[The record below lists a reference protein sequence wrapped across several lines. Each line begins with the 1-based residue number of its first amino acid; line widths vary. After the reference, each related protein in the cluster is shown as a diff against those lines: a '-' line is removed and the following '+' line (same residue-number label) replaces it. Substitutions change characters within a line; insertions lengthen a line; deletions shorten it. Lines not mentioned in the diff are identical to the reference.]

1 MLTERIKQIKPSPT
15 LAIDSKAKA
24 MLAQGIDIVNFG
36 IGEPDFDTPDHIKE
50 AAIKAIRDGFTRYTP
65 VGGIPE
71 LKEAIVAKFHR
82 DNGLTYKPEE
92 IIVSCGGKHA
102 LYNLF
107 QVLFQRGDEV
117 IVPTPYWV
125 SYPPMIQLADATPV
139 IVPTPEETGFKLT
152 PEILKAKLTPKTKGL
167 ILNSPSNPTGSVYS
181 RQELEALA
189 EVILTHKLLVV
200 SDDIYEKILFDGLTF
215 SNLAQLDPALKKL
228 TFILN
233 GVSKTYAMTGWRIG
247 YLAGDAKVIKAM
259 TNLQSQSTSNPTSIA
274 QKAAV
279 AAISGPQDQVA
290 EMVAEFAWRRN
301 DILARLAAIPGVECV
316 KPGGAFYVFPNFSH
330 YYQYIKADSDG
341 LRSDPLA
348 TYLLAEAHVAL
359 VAGSGFGED
368 NCIRFSYATSRERI
382 ATGLERITAAL
393 AKLAG

>member
-15 LAIDSKAKA
+15 LAIDAKAKA

-36 IGEPDFDTPDHIKE
+36 VGEPDFETPENIKE
-50 AAIKAIRDGFTRYTP
+50 AAIKAIKDGFTRYTP
-65 VGGIPE
+65 VGGTPD
-71 LKEAIVAKFHR
+71 LKEAIIQKFNR
-82 DNGLTYKPEE
+82 DNNLDYKPEE

-107 QVLFQRGDEV
+107 QVIFERGDEV
-117 IVPTPYWV
+117 IIPTPYWV
-125 SYPPMIQLADATPV
+125 SYPPMVQLADATPV
-139 IVPTPEETGFKLT
+139 IVPTPEANGFKLT
-152 PEILKAKLTPKTKGL
+152 AEILQANLTPQTKGL

-189 EVILTHKLLVV
+189 EVILANQLLVV

-215 SNLAQLDPALKKL
+215 CNLAQLAPELKKL

-259 TNLQSQSTSNPTSIA
+259 TNLQSQSTSNPSSIA
-274 QKAAV
+274 QKAATE
-279 AAISGPQDQVA
+279 AIKGPQDTVA
-290 EMVAEFAWRRN
+290 AMVKEFAWRRD
-301 DILARLAAIPGVECV
+301 DILARVARIPGLKCV
-316 KPGGAFYVFPNFSH
+316 KPGGAFYVFPNFSE
-330 YYQYIKADSDG
+330 YYQKIKPDQAGSF
-341 LRSDPLA
+341 SDPLA
-348 TYLLAEAHVAL
+348 DYLLEEAHVAL
-359 VAGSGFGED
+359 VAGMGFGED

-382 ATGLERITAAL
+382 ATGLERIEAAL
-393 AKLAG
+393 QKLA